1 MKFINKTIFFVLL
14 SLFLFFNPQ
23 IGRAALAKTVQ
34 SRIDAVTVYL
44 DRAMITRMADIDL
57 VKGKQE
63 LVIDNLPAYIID
75 DSVRVMGQ
83 GSIQAKISGV
93 KVKRIFLQEHQQKK
107 IEELRRELE
116 KLKDE
121 KKQIEDKLASLN
133 TQKKFIESIKISASE
148 NISKELYIQKADTKN
163 WDKVLD
169 FIYQRLDRINEQ
181 TISFEQKKRSLL
193 KKIKVVE
200 AELNRYRSKRLPE
213 KKLVE
218 IAIEAADKGRMT
230 LKINYLI
237 PGASWVP
244 SYDVRVG
251 LDSSSICLNYYGI
264 ISQKTGE
271 DWNDVKLS
279 LSTAKPHISGLL
291 PELDPWYIDFRQ
303 PVFKQARKRAMS
315 DTVMQ
320 EAYKLS
326 SPQEELK
333 QETAYAESRGTS
345 VTFNIKKRETILGKG
360 EPFKTTITQEELQ
373 AKLSYICTPK
383 LYEFAF
389 LKAEVVNDTKYSFLQ
404 GEVSIFLGENYVG
417 KSKIDTIPIDK
428 TFDLHLGIDERIHI
442 ERRLTGEKIDKSFI
456 GKKAVHSYTYRIT
469 IENLMK
475 EEKRII
481 VHDQIPVAEHPDIQV
496 KLVRS
501 VPAIVTKE
509 DVQEGSPGL
518 LEWEL
523 SLPAQKTKTIEF
535 EFSVAFPKGKR
546 IKGL

>member
-1 MKFINKTIFFVLL
+1 MIVCI
-14 SLFLFFNPQ
+14 NPQ
-23 IGRAALAKTVQ
+23 IVWASKIIQ
-34 SRIDAVTVYL
+34 SKIDAVTVYP
-44 DRAMITRMADIDL
+44 DRAMITRTADIDL
-57 VKGKQE
+57 VKGSQE
-63 LVIDNLPAYIID
+63 LLVIDNLPTYIID

-83 GSIQAKISGV
+83 GSVKAKISGV
-93 KVKRIFLQEHQQKK
+93 KIKRIFLQEHQQKK
-107 IEELRRELE
+107 IEELLSELE
-116 KLKDE
+116 KLNDE
-121 KKQIEDKLASLN
+121 NKGLEATLESLN
-133 TQKKFIESIKISASE
+133 VQKKFIESIKISTSDK
-148 NISKELYIQKADTKN
+148 ISKELYIQKADTKN

-169 FIYQRLDRINEQ
+169 FIYQKLGRINEQ
-181 TISFEQKKRSLL
+181 AILFDQEKRGLL
-193 KKIKVVE
+193 KKIKAIE
-200 AELNRYRSKRLPE
+200 AELNRYRNQRSPE

-218 IAIEAADKGRMT
+218 IAIEAEAKGKMT

-237 PGASWVP
+237 TGASWIP
-244 SYDVRVG
+244 SYDVRVD
-251 LDSSSICLNYYGI
+251 LDKSELCLNYFGI
-264 ISQKTGE
+264 IRQRTGE

-303 PVFKQARKRAMS
+303 PVFKQAMKRALA

-320 EAYKLS
+320 EAYKPS

-345 VTFNIKKRETILGKG
+345 VTFNIKKRETILGKD

-389 LKAEVVNDTKYSFLQ
+389 LKAEIVNDTKYPFIE
-404 GEVSIFLGENYVG
+404 GEVSIFLGENYIG
-417 KSKIDTIPIDK
+417 KSKIDAIPIDK
-428 TFDLHLGIDERIHI
+428 TFDLHLGIDERIHV
-442 ERRLTGEKIDKSFI
+442 ERRLIGEKADKSFI

-469 IENLMK
+469 IENLIK

-481 VHDQIPVAEHPDIQV
+481 VHDQVPVARHPDIQV

-501 VPAIVTKE
+501 VPAMVTKE
-509 DVQEGSPGL
+509 DVQEESPGL

-535 EFSVAFPKGKR
+535 EFSVAFPKSMR
-546 IKGL
+546 VKGL

>member
-1 MKFINKTIFFVLL
+1 MKFINKITFLVLL
-14 SLFLFFNPQ
+14 SLIVCINPQ
-23 IGRAALAKTVQ
+23 IVWASKIIQ
-34 SRIDAVTVYL
+34 SKIDAVTVYP
-44 DRAMITRMADIDL
+44 DRAMITRTADIDL
-57 VKGKQE
+57 VEGSRE
-63 LVIDNLPAYIID
+63 IVIDNLPTYIID
-75 DSVRVMGQ
+75 DSVRVVGQ
-83 GSIQAKISGV
+83 GSVKAKISGV
-93 KVKRIFLQEHQQKK
+93 KIKRIFLQEHQQKK
-107 IEELRRELE
+107 IEELLSELE

-121 KKQIEDKLASLN
+121 NKELEANLESLN
-133 TQKKFIESIKISASE
+133 AQKKFIESIKISTSDK
-148 NISKELYIQKADTKN
+148 ISKELYIQKADTKN

-169 FIYQRLDRINEQ
+169 FIYQKLGRINEQ
-181 TISFEQKKRSLL
+181 AILFDQKKRGLL
-193 KKIKVVE
+193 KKIKAIE
-200 AELNRYRSKRLPE
+200 AELNRYRNQRSPE

-218 IAIEAADKGRMT
+218 IAIEAEAKGKMT

-237 PGASWVP
+237 TGASWVP
-244 SYDVRVG
+244 SYDVRVD
-251 LDSSSICLNYYGI
+251 LDKSELCLNYFGI
-264 ISQKTGE
+264 IRQRTGE

-279 LSTAKPHISGLL
+279 MSTSKPHISGLL

-303 PVFKQARKRAMS
+303 PVFKQAMKRALA

-320 EAYKLS
+320 EGYKPS

-345 VTFNIKKRETILGKG
+345 VTFNIKKRETILGKD

-389 LKAEVVNDTKYSFLQ
+389 LKAEIVNDTKYPFLE
-404 GEVSIFLGENYVG
+404 GEVSIFLGENYIG
-417 KSKIDTIPIDK
+417 KSKIDAIPIDK
-428 TFDLHLGIDERIHI
+428 TFDLHLGVDERIHV
-442 ERRLTGEKIDKSFI
+442 ERRLIGEKTDKSFI

-481 VHDQIPVAEHPDIQV
+481 VHDQVPVARHPDIQV

-501 VPAIVTKE
+501 VPSMVTKE
-509 DVQEGSPGL
+509 DVQEESPGL

-535 EFSVAFPKGKR
+535 EFSVAFPKGMR
-546 IKGL
+546 VKGL

>member
-1 MKFINKTIFFVLL
+1 MKYINKIIFFVLL
-14 SLFLFFNPQ
+14 SLIVCINPQ
-23 IGRAALAKTVQ
+23 IVWASKIIQ
-34 SRIDAVTVYL
+34 SKIDAVTVYP
-44 DRAMITRMADIDL
+44 DRAMITRTADIDL
-57 VKGKQE
+57 VKGSQE
-63 LVIDNLPAYIID
+63 LLVIDNLPTYIID

-83 GSIQAKISGV
+83 GSVKAKISGV
-93 KVKRIFLQEHQQKK
+93 KIKRIFLQEHQQKK
-107 IEELRRELE
+107 IEELLSELE
-116 KLKDE
+116 KLNDE
-121 KKQIEDKLASLN
+121 NKGLEATLESLN
-133 TQKKFIESIKISASE
+133 VQKKFIESIKISTSDK
-148 NISKELYIQKADTKN
+148 ISKELYIQKADTKN

-169 FIYQRLDRINEQ
+169 FIYQKLGRINEQ
-181 TISFEQKKRSLL
+181 AILFDQEKRGLL
-193 KKIKVVE
+193 KKIKAIE
-200 AELNRYRSKRLPE
+200 AELNRYRNQRSPE

-218 IAIEAADKGRMT
+218 IAIEAEAKGKMT

-237 PGASWVP
+237 TGASWIP
-244 SYDVRVG
+244 SYDVRVD
-251 LDSSSICLNYYGI
+251 LDKSELCLNYFGI
-264 ISQKTGE
+264 IRQRTGE

-303 PVFKQARKRAMS
+303 PVFKQAMKRALA

-320 EAYKLS
+320 EAYKPS

-345 VTFNIKKRETILGKG
+345 VTFNIKKRETILGKD

-389 LKAEVVNDTKYSFLQ
+389 LKAEIVNDTKYPFIE
-404 GEVSIFLGENYVG
+404 GEVSIFLGENYIG
-417 KSKIDTIPIDK
+417 KSKIDAIPIDK
-428 TFDLHLGIDERIHI
+428 TFDLHLGIDERIHV
-442 ERRLTGEKIDKSFI
+442 ERRLIGEKTDKSFI

-469 IENLMK
+469 IENLIK

-481 VHDQIPVAEHPDIQV
+481 VHDQVPVARHPDIQV

-501 VPAIVTKE
+501 VPAMVTKE
-509 DVQEGSPGL
+509 DVQEESPGL

-535 EFSVAFPKGKR
+535 EFSVAFPKSMR
-546 IKGL
+546 VKGL

>member
-1 MKFINKTIFFVLL
+1 MKYINKIIFFVLL
-14 SLFLFFNPQ
+14 SLIVCINPQ
-23 IGRAALAKTVQ
+23 IVWASKIIQ
-34 SRIDAVTVYL
+34 SKIDAVIVYP
-44 DRAMITRMADIDL
+44 DRAMITRTADIDL
-57 VKGKQE
+57 VKGSQE
-63 LVIDNLPAYIID
+63 LLVIDNLPTYIID

-83 GSIQAKISGV
+83 GSVKAKISGV
-93 KVKRIFLQEHQQKK
+93 KIKRIFLQEHQQKK
-107 IEELRRELE
+107 IEELLSELE
-116 KLKDE
+116 KLNDE
-121 KKQIEDKLASLN
+121 NKGLEATLESLN
-133 TQKKFIESIKISASE
+133 VQKKFIESIKISTSDK
-148 NISKELYIQKADTKN
+148 ISKELYIQKADTKN

-169 FIYQRLDRINEQ
+169 FIYQKLGRINEQ
-181 TISFEQKKRSLL
+181 AILFDQEKRGLL
-193 KKIKVVE
+193 KKIKAIE
-200 AELNRYRSKRLPE
+200 AELNRYRNQRSPE

-218 IAIEAADKGRMT
+218 IAIEAEAKGKMT

-237 PGASWVP
+237 TGASWIP
-244 SYDVRVG
+244 SYDVRVD
-251 LDSSSICLNYYGI
+251 LDKSELCLNYFGI
-264 ISQKTGE
+264 IRQRTGE

-303 PVFKQARKRAMS
+303 PVFKQARRAMA

-373 AKLSYICTPK
+373 TKLSYICTPK

-389 LKAEVVNDTKYSFLQ
+389 LKAEIVNDTKYPFIE
-404 GEVSIFLGENYVG
+404 GEVSIFLGENYIG
-417 KSKIDTIPIDK
+417 KSKIDAIPIDK
-428 TFDLHLGIDERIHI
+428 TFDLHLGIDERIHV
-442 ERRLTGEKIDKSFI
+442 ERRLIGEKTDKSFI
-456 GKKAVHSYTYRIT
+456 GGKAVHSYTYRIT

-481 VHDQIPVAEHPDIQV
+481 VHDQVPVAMHPDIQV

-501 VPAIVTKE
+501 VPAMVTKE
-509 DVQEGSPGL
+509 DVQEESPGL

-535 EFSVAFPKGKR
+535 EFSVTFPKNKR

>member
-1 MKFINKTIFFVLL
+1 MKYINKIIFFVLL
-14 SLFLFFNPQ
+14 SLIVCINPQ
-23 IGRAALAKTVQ
+23 IVWASKIIQ
-34 SRIDAVTVYL
+34 SKIDAVIVYP
-44 DRAMITRMADIDL
+44 DRAMITRTADIDL
-57 VKGKQE
+57 VKGSQE
-63 LVIDNLPAYIID
+63 LLVIDNLPTYIID

-83 GSIQAKISGV
+83 GSVKAKISGV
-93 KVKRIFLQEHQQKK
+93 KIKRIFLQEHQQKK
-107 IEELRRELE
+107 IEELLSELE
-116 KLKDE
+116 KLNDE
-121 KKQIEDKLASLN
+121 NKGLEATLESLN
-133 TQKKFIESIKISASE
+133 VQKKFIESIKISTSDK
-148 NISKELYIQKADTKN
+148 ISKELYIQKADTKN

-169 FIYQRLDRINEQ
+169 FIYQKLGRINEQ
-181 TISFEQKKRSLL
+181 AILFDQEKRGLL
-193 KKIKVVE
+193 KKIKAIE
-200 AELNRYRSKRLPE
+200 AELNRYRNQRSPE

-218 IAIEAADKGRMT
+218 IAIEAEAKGKMT

-237 PGASWVP
+237 TGASWIP
-244 SYDVRVG
+244 SYDVRVD
-251 LDSSSICLNYYGI
+251 LDKSELCLNYFGI
-264 ISQKTGE
+264 IRQRTGE

-303 PVFKQARKRAMS
+303 PVFKQARRAMA

-373 AKLSYICTPK
+373 TKLSYICTPK

-389 LKAEVVNDTKYSFLQ
+389 LKAEIVNDTKYPFIE
-404 GEVSIFLGENYVG
+404 GEVSIFLGENYIG
-417 KSKIDTIPIDK
+417 KSKIDAIPIDK
-428 TFDLHLGIDERIHI
+428 TFDLHLGIDERIHV
-442 ERRLTGEKIDKSFI
+442 ERRLIGEKADKSFI

-469 IENLMK
+469 IENLIK

-481 VHDQIPVAEHPDIQV
+481 VHDQVPVARHPDIQV

-501 VPAIVTKE
+501 VPAMVTKE
-509 DVQEGSPGL
+509 DVQEESPGL

-535 EFSVAFPKGKR
+535 EFSVAFPKSMR
-546 IKGL
+546 VKGL

>member
-1 MKFINKTIFFVLL
+1 MKFINKITFLVLL
-14 SLFLFFNPQ
+14 SLMVCINPQ
-23 IGRAALAKTVQ
+23 IVWASEIIQ
-34 SRIDAVTVYL
+34 SKIDAVTVYP
-44 DRAMITRMADIDL
+44 DRAMITRTADIDL
-57 VKGKQE
+57 VKGSRE
-63 LVIDNLPAYIID
+63 IVIDNLPTYIID
-75 DSVRVMGQ
+75 DSVRVVGQ
-83 GSIQAKISGV
+83 GSVKAKISGV
-93 KVKRIFLQEHQQKK
+93 KIKRIFLQEHQQKK
-107 IEELRRELE
+107 IEELLSELE

-121 KKQIEDKLASLN
+121 NKELEANLESLN
-133 TQKKFIESIKISASE
+133 AQKKFIESIKISTSDK
-148 NISKELYIQKADTKN
+148 ISKELYIQKADTKN

-169 FIYQRLDRINEQ
+169 FIYQKLGRINEQ
-181 TISFEQKKRSLL
+181 AILFDQKKRGLL
-193 KKIKVVE
+193 KKIKAIE
-200 AELNRYRSKRLPE
+200 AELNRYRNQRSPE

-218 IAIEAADKGRMT
+218 IAIEAEAKGKMT

-237 PGASWVP
+237 TGASWVP
-244 SYDVRVG
+244 SYDVRVD
-251 LDSSSICLNYYGI
+251 LDKSELCLNYFGI
-264 ISQKTGE
+264 IRQRTGE

-279 LSTAKPHISGLL
+279 MSTSKPHISGLL

-303 PVFKQARKRAMS
+303 PVFKQAMKRALA
-315 DTVMQ
+315 DTIMQ
-320 EAYKLS
+320 EGYKPS

-345 VTFNIKKRETILGKG
+345 VTFNIKKRETILGKD

-389 LKAEVVNDTKYSFLQ
+389 LKAEIVNDTKYPFLE
-404 GEVSIFLGENYVG
+404 GEVSIFLGENYIG
-417 KSKIDTIPIDK
+417 KSKIDAIPIDK
-428 TFDLHLGIDERIHI
+428 TFDLHLGVDERIHV
-442 ERRLTGEKIDKSFI
+442 ERRLIGEKTDKSFI

-481 VHDQIPVAEHPDIQV
+481 VHDQVPVARHPDIQV

-501 VPAIVTKE
+501 VPSMVTKE
-509 DVQEGSPGL
+509 DVQEESPGL

-535 EFSVAFPKGKR
+535 EFSVAFPKGMR
-546 IKGL
+546 VKGL